1 MEAISARHTPGGS
14 RAHAEGQRRSRGA
27 GPDCQVCA
35 AARLRDEAR
44 AREDF
49 AAVYGEA
56 VSVPF
61 RSSVAVDEMIRAV
74 EGGIV
79 GIR

>member
-1 MEAISARHTPGGS
+1 M
-14 RAHAEGQRRSRGA
+14 
-27 GPDCQVCA
+27 CA